1 MAYDGGFDVN
11 NCDKEEAMKF
21 VQLIAAK
28 NDTEM
33 KSTRHEKTFKGFVS
47 QRFN

>member
-1 MAYDGGFDVN
+1 MMVEFDVN

-28 NDTEM
+28 NDTEI
-33 KSTRHEKTFKGFVS
+33 KSTRQEKTFKAKS
-47 QRFN
+47 LIDRKI

>member
-1 MAYDGGFDVN
+1 MMVEFDVN
-11 NCDKEEAMKF
+11 NSDKEEAMKF

-28 NDTEM
+28 NDTGI
-33 KSTRHEKTFKGFVS
+33 KSTRHEKTLKGFVR